1 MYSVIKSNRWFL
13 FFIVKKI
20 KASHFLSRM
29 MHLLPPTTRYIV
41 RQQQLSF
48 CPQFICVSGL
58 TKSLQGPPLYYYLL
72 SPSLFPSSKP
82 SHLMMGSRWPNMTGF
97 RSLVFLQFYSLLFFE
112 IRKNKNSKILLGVVL
127 FYWLVFI
134 CLFFAFCFF
143 KETYCCYFI
152 YLKLRFKTKSIKIWD
167 KRLKLL

>member
-58 TKSLQGPPLYYYLL
+58 TKSLQGPPPLYYYFL

-97 RSLVFLQFYSLLFFE
+97 RSLVFLQFYSLLFLE
-112 IRKNKNSKILLGVVL
+112 IRKSKNTFGSSFILLVGFYL
-127 FYWLVFI
+127 FVF
-134 CLFFAFCFF
+134 CFLFF
-143 KETYCCYFI
+143 
-152 YLKLRFKTKSIKIWD
+152 
-167 KRLKLL
+167 